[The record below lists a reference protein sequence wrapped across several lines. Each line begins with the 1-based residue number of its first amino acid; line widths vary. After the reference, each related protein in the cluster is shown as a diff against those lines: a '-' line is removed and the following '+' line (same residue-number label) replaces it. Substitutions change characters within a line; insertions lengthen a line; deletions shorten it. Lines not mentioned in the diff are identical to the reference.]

1 MTPSRRPRG
10 GLLRTSRLVETVFPA
25 RLGTGFRWLVGS
37 SWVTNLGDGML
48 IAAGP
53 LLVASQT
60 RNPVLVS
67 AAMLALT
74 APWLVVGLLAGAL
87 ADRLDRRVV
96 MMTANAVRG
105 LVLAGLCGTIVTG
118 DVNIAVV
125 LVSMVALGT
134 AETFVDATAGTLT
147 PMLVDK
153 RDLGIANA
161 RLMTGMITGN
171 QLVGPAVGA
180 LLFSAGMVWPF
191 ALTVVCIGVGVVL
204 VSRIGTPPGAVRADV
219 DTHIRQ
225 DIVDGVRWLMGN
237 PPVRT
242 LAIIIVVFNVTWAAP
257 WSVLVLWALERV
269 GIDEAGFGLLTT
281 AAALG
286 GLLATS
292 SYGRLERLVPLATL
306 MRTVLLAEVLFHLAM
321 ALTTSAWAA
330 YPLMFFFGAYA
341 FVWGTLSQA
350 VRQRAVPSE
359 LQGRVGSVYMI
370 CVMGGML
377 AGSLLGGVIAQVWGL
392 TAPWWFAFVG
402 SGVTLA
408 VVWRSLA
415 QIAHADEAAI
425 GSAAA
430 GVVDGRPPES

>member
-1 MTPSRRPRG
+1 M
-10 GLLRTSRLVETVFPA
+10 SRLVETVFPT

-37 SWVTNLGDGML
+37 SWVTNLGDGVL

-60 RNPVLVS
+60 RSPLLVA
-67 AAMLALT
+67 AAMVALQ
-74 APWLVVGLLAGAL
+74 APWLFVGLFAGAL
-87 ADRLDRRVV
+87 ADRLDRRRVIMV
-96 MMTANAVRG
+96 ANAVRG
-105 LVLAGLCGTIVTG
+105 LVLAGLCTVVATG
-118 DVNIAVV
+118 HVNIAIV
-125 LVSMVALGT
+125 LVTMLALGT

-147 PMLVDK
+147 PMLVEK

-161 RLMTGMITGN
+161 RLMTGMIMGN

-180 LLFSAGMVWPF
+180 LLFSVGMVWPF
-191 ALTVVCIGVGVVL
+191 LLTVLCIAVGVVL
-204 VSRIGTPPGAVRADV
+204 VSRIGTPTGPVRGDV
-219 DTHIRQ
+219 DTHVRQ
-225 DIVDGVRWLMGN
+225 DIADGVRWLMGN

-269 GIDEAGFGLLTT
+269 GVGEAGFGLLTT
-281 AAALG
+281 ASALG
-286 GLLATS
+286 GLVATF
-292 SYGRLERLVPLATL
+292 SYGRLEQRVPLATL
-306 MRTVLLAEVLFHLAM
+306 MRAVLLAEVLFHLAM

-377 AGSLLGGVIAQVWGL
+377 VGSLLGGLIAGQWGL
-392 TAPWWFAFVG
+392 TAPWWFAFAG
-402 SGVTLA
+402 SGLTL
-408 VVWRSLA
+408 VLVWRSLA
-415 QIAHADEAAI
+415 HIAHADEASTA
-425 GSAAA
+425 SA
-430 GVVDGRPPES
+430 